1 MNNRN
6 YSLDAL
12 RAIMML
18 LGIVVHAGIT
28 YTSLDV
34 FPVPIKDKDTS
45 LVYDFLIFFIHA
57 FRMPI
62 FFVLSGFFLAL
73 LYAKKGLKKT
83 LTNRI
88 YRIVFPFIAAMLL
101 IAPIVK
107 MLVMHYARG
116 KEWADI
122 LDSVKTLKI
131 YIHLNMGHLWF
142 LYYLIMI
149 YAICHLIKWIKPKP
163 VMYLYNAIKK
173 RISIN
178 AQQYDYETITIFTIF
193 SACFII
199 PQHRGFIDTSM
210 SFVPDVW
217 ILCTYTVYF
226 VFGYMLFSFR
236 DNLTTI
242 FSNWKIH
249 LALAF
254 PFSFLYFFSFLYL
267 SGYSQFGILSVE
279 CALLSWLMIF
289 GLMGLFLHKL
299 NHPSTT
305 LSLIGKSSYW
315 IYLTHLPL
323 TILLG
328 GILVAYPIPHF
339 IKFALTVIVTYF
351 VLIST
356 YRLFVAHSFIGH
368 FLNGKK

>member
-34 FPVPIKDKDTS
+34 FPIPIKDNDTS
-45 LVYDFLIFFIHA
+45 LCYDFVILFIHA
-57 FRMPI
+57 FRMPV

-73 LYAKKGLKKT
+73 LCNKKGIKNT
-83 LTNRI
+83 MINRI
-88 YRIVFPFIAAMLL
+88 YRIAFPFIAAMLI

-122 LDSVKTLKI
+122 LDSVRTLKI

-142 LYYLIMI
+142 LYYLMMI
-149 YAICHLIKWIKPKP
+149 YAICLFIIWIKPKP
-163 VMYLYNAIKK
+163 VRYLFSQIQKI
-173 RISIN
+173 ISIN
-178 AQQYDYETITIFTIF
+178 GKADYKTILLFTLF

-199 PQHRGFIDTSM
+199 PQQKGFIDTSID
-210 SFVPDVW
+210 FVPDVW
-217 ILCTYTVYF
+217 ILCTYLVNF
-226 VFGYMLFSFR
+226 VFGYMLFSFK
-236 DNLTTI
+236 DNLVGV

-249 LALAF
+249 LTIAF
-254 PFSFLYFFSFLYL
+254 LLSFVYFFSFLHAINL
-267 SGYSQFGILSVE
+267 TLISVE
-279 CALLSWLMIF
+279 CTLLSWLMIF
-289 GLMGLFLHKL
+289 GLMGFFLHKL
-299 NHPSTT
+299 NQPSTT

-315 IYLTHLPL
+315 VYLTHLPL

-328 GILVAYPIPHF
+328 GILLAYPIPHF
-339 IKFALTVIVTYF
+339 IKFTLTVIVTYF

-356 YRLFVAHSFIGH
+356 YKLFVAQTFIGH